1 MRGFSLNPLA
11 SCPRTRPRPSRMRR
25 ERTGS
30 MKLYPKIIPSI
41 ARDVVATLMAD
52 GDVEVETMRVADAE
66 MDMAAILKEYLA
78 SEERVNQATR
88 EALERRG
95 YDHSRFNQVKR
106 EMADVRG
113 FKMGDEGIDYIINQM
128 IEFLLISRNVEE
140 VFAED
145 HSLRKKIY
153 QVFKKHLDVD
163 EDIDREARSRL
174 KHLSEGTQAWEVEYQ
189 KTVEQIRRNK
199 GLL

>member
-1 MRGFSLNPLA
+1 
-11 SCPRTRPRPSRMRR
+11 
-25 ERTGS
+25 
-30 MKLYPKIIPSI
+30 MKLYPKIIPAI
-41 ARDVVATLMAD
+41 ARDVIATLMAD

-95 YDHSRFNQVKR
+95 YDHSKFNSVKR

-113 FKMGDEGIDYIINQM
+113 FKMGDEGIEYVINQM

-140 VFAED
+140 VFAAD
-145 HSLRKKIY
+145 TALRQKIFA
-153 QVFKKHLDVD
+153 VMKKHLDVD
-163 EDIDREARSRL
+163 DEIDREARARL
-174 KHLSEGTQAWEVEYQ
+174 KHLQEGTSAFDIEYN
-189 KTVEQIRRNK
+189 KTVEQIRRAR
-199 GLL
+199 GLI

>member
-1 MRGFSLNPLA
+1 
-11 SCPRTRPRPSRMRR
+11 
-25 ERTGS
+25 
-30 MKLYPKIIPSI
+30 MKLYPKIIPAI
-41 ARDVVATLMAD
+41 ARDVIATLMAD

-95 YDHSRFNQVKR
+95 YDHSRFNTVKR

-140 VFAED
+140 VFDDAFTRRTKVYKCYI
-145 HSLRKKIY
+145 H
-153 QVFKKHLDVD
+153 HND
-163 EDIDREARSRL
+163 E
-174 KHLSEGTQAWEVEYQ
+174 
-189 KTVEQIRRNK
+189 
-199 GLL
+199 